1 LVALAS
7 AFGIVA
13 LTVPIDLEP
22 SKLLS
27 LHGLTKE
34 VSQACLRHLKA
45 QTDAMAPLFRPRRYL
60 GNHIEATGKEAVPA
74 ADRNLADLK
83 ELYARVA
90 VKPFDLR
97 PELQVPIESVSTQL
111 QFDEWEY
118 AHAIE
123 TDRGWQSIRVT
134 APLTWVVSYT
144 TSYSLSTL
152 RSVVAG
158 NGQRDV
164 DAVRAFVLR
173 ACLINELFTKIPA
186 LADLLAALRYRVE
199 VRKSAQLRDLPLV
212 TISAPFRTFRPA
224 DKLVMMASGL
234 AGGASFAEVLE
245 VESVQ
250 TLSDPLRDEALE
262 IVKQN
267 QPRS

>member
-1 LVALAS
+1 MS
-7 AFGIVA
+7 
-13 LTVPIDLEP
+13 IDLES

-45 QTDAMAPLFRPRRYL
+45 QIDAMTPLFRPRRYL
-60 GNHIEATGKEAVPA
+60 GDHIEATGKEAVPA

-97 PELQVPIESVSTQL
+97 PEIRVPIESVSTQL

-118 AHAIE
+118 THAIE
-123 TDRGWQSIRVT
+123 SDRGWQSIRVT
-134 APLTWVVSYT
+134 SPLTWVVSYA

-158 NGQRDV
+158 SGQRDI

-173 ACLINELFTKIPA
+173 ACLMSELFAKIPA
-186 LADLLAALRYRVE
+186 LTDLLEGLRYKVE
-199 VRKSAQLRDLPLV
+199 VRKSSQLGDLPLV
-212 TISAPFRTFRPA
+212 TISAPFRTFRPS
-224 DKLVMMASGL
+224 DQLVAMARGL
-234 AGGASFAEVLE
+234 AGGASFAEILD
-245 VESVQ
+245 VESGHN
-250 TLSDPLRDEALE
+250 LSDPLRDETIELLHRHKVE
-262 IVKQN
+262 I
-267 QPRS
+267 